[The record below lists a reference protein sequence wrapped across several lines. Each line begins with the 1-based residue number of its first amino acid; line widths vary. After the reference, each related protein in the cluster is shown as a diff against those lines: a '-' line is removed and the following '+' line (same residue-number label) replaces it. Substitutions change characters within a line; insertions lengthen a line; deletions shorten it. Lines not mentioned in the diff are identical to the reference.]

1 MLVMFCCVLVSPLDP
16 YVKMKLYY
24 KGKKK
29 FKWKS
34 RIIKNTL
41 SPVFNQ
47 DFTFDIA
54 TMDISQVRLKL
65 VLKDEDHY
73 LRKNET
79 IGKVEFGDNTD
90 HVTGLDHWK
99 DMKANPYIRIT
110 RWHSLDRQSAAI
122 FQLLRFIL

>member
-1 MLVMFCCVLVSPLDP
+1 MLVMFCCVFVSLLDP

-54 TMDISQVRLKL
+54 NMDINQVSLKL
-65 VLKDEDHY
+65 VLKDEEY

-79 IGKVEFGDNTD
+79 IGKVEFGDNSD
-90 HVTGLDHWK
+90 HASGLDHWK